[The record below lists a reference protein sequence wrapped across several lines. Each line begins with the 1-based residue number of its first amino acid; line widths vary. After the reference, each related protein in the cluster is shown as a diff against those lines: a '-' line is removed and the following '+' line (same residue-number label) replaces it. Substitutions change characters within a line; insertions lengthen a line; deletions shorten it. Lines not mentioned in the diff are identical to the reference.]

1 MRYYLLLLI
10 SFCGYSQEVF
20 KPLEQRKE
28 IQPLKIE
35 RVLKADGHLD
45 EAEWVKAPAVN
56 VDFQVEPFQGRKA
69 SFSSTVKLLYN
80 RQFLYV
86 AAILQDSIGKNSYR
100 APNLKRDYAFEENDL
115 FGIAIDGFNDKR
127 NALVLQSNAYGAQ
140 RDLLSFDDRAFD
152 IDWDGLYRVRTHRSD
167 SSWVAEFAIP
177 WQTLRYPKTDGN
189 KPQDWGI
196 NFFRVRRSSN
206 ELSVWSPHPRSMS
219 PLRMDYA
226 GKLSG
231 IIPPPP
237 TATNIRFIPYL
248 LQVSKNS
255 KGTEIGNSTASDFKM
270 GGEIKW
276 AISPTS
282 VMDFT
287 FNTDFAQADVDRQV
301 NNISRFSVFFP
312 ERRQFFLE
320 NASLFSA
327 GLAPVNEVVGG
338 SMYIQPFF
346 SRTIGLDQNVNPIA
360 ITAGTRFVYRSEKR
374 NLGGIYMRQGEGDG
388 DPFTNFLVAR
398 YSENFGKQNRV
409 GAIIT
414 TKSSPSNVA
423 TTGAVD
429 AFIRF
434 NDKFSFSGMGTMTQ
448 DSRNSQQGFAEY
460 GQFLYKDNLVTL
472 YWTHTVV
479 SDDYNPEMGFVSR
492 KNVLSNSQG
501 VDFNVRGKWLPTFIR
516 FWQPGVYTEVYH
528 SLKTG
533 NIVEQKLVSGP
544 LWFNLQ
550 NGGILGG
557 YIDASVQNLEEDF
570 NPVGIRIKPGSYRY
584 FRKGFLLASDPS
596 AKYSASTEYG
606 WGGFF
611 DGSLQNVDAKFRVA
625 PIPHLNVGLSW
636 NWSKFEDVGVARETK
651 EVNLLILETRMAI
664 NPRLQLIGF
673 YQKNTTDNLNSV
685 NMRLAWEYQP
695 LSYVYLVFNTL
706 NYQGVD
712 ATQQKQQSFLAK
724 LSFLKQF

>member
-1 MRYYLLLLI
+1 MRFYLLLFI

-28 IQPLKIE
+28 FQPLKIE
-35 RVLKADGHLD
+35 RLLKADGHLD
-45 EAEWVKAPAVN
+45 EAEWEKAPTVN
-56 VDFQVEPFQGRKA
+56 VDFQVEPYQGKKA
-69 SFSSTVKLLYN
+69 SFNSTVKLLYN
-80 RQFLYV
+80 QQFLYV
-86 AAILQDSIGKNSYR
+86 AAILQDSLGKNSYR
-100 APNLKRDYAFEENDL
+100 APNLKRDYAFVENDL

-127 NALVLQSNAYGAQ
+127 NAIVLQSNAYGAQ

-177 WQTLRYPKTDGN
+177 WQTLRYPKTDEN

-226 GKLSG
+226 GKLTG

-255 KGTEIGNSTASDFKM
+255 EGTEIGNSTTSELKL

-360 ITAGTRFVYRSEKR
+360 ITAGTRFVHRSEKR
-374 NLGGIYMRQGEGDG
+374 NFGGIYMRQGEGDG
-388 DPFTNFLVAR
+388 DPFTNFLVGR

-409 GAIIT
+409 GAIVT

-448 DSRNSQQGFAEY
+448 DSRNSKQGFAEY

-501 VDFNVRGKWLPTFIR
+501 IDFNVRGKWLPTFVR

-550 NGGILGG
+550 NGGIIGG
-557 YIDASVQNLEEDF
+557 YIDASVQNLEDEF
-570 NPVGIRIKPGSYRY
+570 NPVGIRIKPGNYSY
-584 FRKGFLLASDPS
+584 FRKGFLLSSDPS
-596 AKYSASTEYG
+596 AKYSGSTEYG

-611 DGSLQNVDAKFRVA
+611 DGTLQMIDSKFRIA
-625 PIPHLNVGLSW
+625 PIPHVNLGLSW

-706 NYQGVD
+706 NYQGSD
-712 ATQQKQQSFLAK
+712 GTQQKQQSFLAK
-724 LSFLKQF
+724 LSYLKQF

>member
-409 GAIIT
+409 GAIVT

-434 NDKFSFSGMGTMTQ
+434 NDKFSFSGMGTLTQ

-533 NIVEQKLVSGP
+533 NIMEQKLVSGP

>member
-226 GKLSG
+226 GKLTG

-255 KGTEIGNSTASDFKM
+255 EGTEIGNSTASDFKM

-409 GAIIT
+409 GAIVT

>member
-409 GAIIT
+409 GAIVT

>member
-1 MRYYLLLLI
+1 MRYYLLLFI

-255 KGTEIGNSTASDFKM
+255 EGTEIGNSTTSELKL

-409 GAIIT
+409 GAIVT

-434 NDKFSFSGMGTMTQ
+434 NDKFSFSGMGTITQ

-706 NYQGVD
+706 NYQGLD

>member
-1 MRYYLLLLI
+1 
-10 SFCGYSQEVF
+10 VF

-409 GAIIT
+409 GAIVT

-434 NDKFSFSGMGTMTQ
+434 NDKFSFSGMGTLTQ

>member
-226 GKLSG
+226 GKLTG

-255 KGTEIGNSTASDFKM
+255 EGTEIGNSTASDFKM

-409 GAIIT
+409 GAIVT

-516 FWQPGVYTEVYH
+516 FWQPGIYTEVYH

>member
-1 MRYYLLLLI
+1 MRYLFLLL
-10 SFCGYSQEVF
+10 SFCSFSQEVF
-20 KPLEQRKE
+20 SPIIPRKE
-28 IQPLKIE
+28 FQPLKIE
-35 RVLKADGHLD
+35 RILKADGYLD
-45 EAEWVKAPAVN
+45 ESEWSNAPSMAL
-56 VDFQVEPFQGRKA
+56 DFQVEPFQGNKA
-69 SFSSTVKLLYN
+69 SFSSQVKMLYN
-80 RQFLYV
+80 QQFLYV
-86 AAILQDSIGKNSYR
+86 AAILKDTIGKNAYR
-100 APNLKRDYAFEENDL
+100 APNLKRDYQFVENDL

-140 RDLLSFDDRAFD
+140 RDLLAFDDRQFD
-152 IDWDGLYRVRTHRSD
+152 IDWDGLYRVRTQRSD

-177 WQTLRYPKTDGN
+177 WQTLRYPKTDGT
-189 KPQDWGI
+189 KAQDWGI
-196 NFFRVRRSSN
+196 NFFRVRRASN
-206 ELSVWSPHPRSMS
+206 ELAVWSPHPRSMS

-237 TATNIRFIPYL
+237 TSTNIRFIPYL

-255 KGTEIGNSTASDFKM
+255 EGTEIGNSSSSDFKL

-282 VMDFT
+282 IMDFT

-327 GLAPVNEVVGG
+327 GLAPVSEVVGG

-374 NLGGIYMRQGEGDG
+374 NFGGIYMRQGEGDG
-388 DPFTNFLVAR
+388 DPFTNFIVGR
-398 YSENFGKQNRV
+398 YSENFGKQNRI
-409 GAIIT
+409 GAIVT
-414 TKSSPSNVA
+414 TKSSPSNIA

-448 DSRNSQQGFAEY
+448 DSRNNKQGFAEY

-472 YWTHTVV
+472 YWTHTLV

-501 VDFNVRGKWLPTFIR
+501 IDFNVRGKWLPKFVR

-550 NGGILGG
+550 NGGIIGG
-557 YIDASVQNLEEDF
+557 YIDASVQNLEDDF
-570 NPVGIRIKPGSYRY
+570 NPVGIRIKPGSYNY

-596 AKYSASTEYG
+596 AKYSGSTEYG

-611 DGSLQNVDAKFRVA
+611 DGTLQMVDSKFRIA
-625 PIPHLNVGLSW
+625 PIPHVNLGLSW

-706 NYQGVD
+706 NYQGSD
-712 ATQQKQQSFLAK
+712 STQQKQQSFLAK
-724 LSFLKQF
+724 LSYLKQF

>member
-1 MRYYLLLLI
+1 MRYLLLFI
-10 SFCGYSQEVF
+10 SFCGFSQEVF
-20 KPLEQRKE
+20 KPLDPRKE
-28 IQPLKIE
+28 FRPLKIE
-35 RVLKADGHLD
+35 RSLKADGQLD
-45 EAEWVKAPAVN
+45 EPEWQHAPTVQL
-56 VDFQVEPFQGRKA
+56 DFQVEPFQGRKA
-69 SFSSTVKLLYN
+69 SFNSSVKLLYN
-80 RQFLYV
+80 QQYLYV
-86 AAILQDSIGKNSYR
+86 AAILRDSVGKNAYR
-100 APNLKRDYAFEENDL
+100 APNLKRDYQFVENDL
-115 FGIAIDGFNDKR
+115 FGIAIDGFNDRR
-127 NALVLQSNAYGAQ
+127 NAIVLQSNAYGAQ
-140 RDLLSFDDRAFD
+140 RDLLAFDDRQFD
-152 IDWDGLYRVRTHRSD
+152 IDWDGLYRVRTLRSD
-167 SSWVAEFAIP
+167 SSWIAEFAIP

-189 KPQDWGI
+189 KSQDWGI

-226 GKLSG
+226 GKLAG

-248 LQVSKNS
+248 LQVSKKS
-255 KGTEIGNSTASDFKM
+255 DGTEIGNSSTSDFKV

-327 GLAPVNEVVGG
+327 GLAPVDQVIGG

-346 SRTIGLDQNVNPIA
+346 SRTIGLDRNVNPIA
-360 ITAGTRFVYRSEKR
+360 ITAGTRFVYRSERR

-388 DPFTNFLVAR
+388 DPFTNFFVGR
-398 YSENFGKQNRV
+398 YSENFGKQNRI
-409 GAIIT
+409 GAIVT
-414 TKSSPSNVA
+414 TKSSPSAVQS
-423 TTGAVD
+423 TGAVD
-429 AFIRF
+429 AFVRF
-434 NDKFSFSGMGTMTQ
+434 SDKFSFNGMGTLSQ
-448 DSRNSQQGFAEY
+448 DSQTGDQGLAEY
-460 GQFLYKDNLVTL
+460 SQFLYSGNFFRAYWTQTLVTEK
-472 YWTHTVV
+472 
-479 SDDYNPEMGFVSR
+479 YNPAMGFVSR
-492 KNVLSNSQG
+492 RDIISNSQG
-501 VDFNVRGKWLPTFIR
+501 FDFNVRGKWLPSFIR
-516 FWQPGVYTEVYH
+516 SWGPGIYTEVYH

-533 NIVEQKLVSGP
+533 KIIEQRALSGP
-544 LWFNLQ
+544 LWFDLQ

-557 YIDASVQNLEEDF
+557 YIEASVQNLEETF
-570 NPVGIRIKPGSYRY
+570 SPVGIDITPGSYSY

-596 AKYSASTEYG
+596 AKYSGSTEYG

-611 DGSLQNVDAKFRVA
+611 NGSLQTIDSKFRLA
-625 PIPHLNVGLSW
+625 PIPHMNLGLSW
-636 NWSKFEDVGVARETK
+636 SWSKFEDVGVAKETK
-651 EVNLLILETRMAI
+651 EVNLLILESRLAL

-673 YQKNTTDNLNSV
+673 YQKNTTDNLNSL

-695 LSYVYLVFNTL
+695 LSYIYLVFNTL
-706 NYQGVD
+706 NFQGTD
-712 ATQQKQQSFLAK
+712 GTQQKQQSFLAK

>member
-409 GAIIT
+409 GAIVT

-434 NDKFSFSGMGTMTQ
+434 NDKFSFSGMGTLTQ

>member
-255 KGTEIGNSTASDFKM
+255 KGTEIGNSTASDFKI

-409 GAIIT
+409 GAIVT

-434 NDKFSFSGMGTMTQ
+434 NDKFSFSGMGTLTQ

>member
-10 SFCGYSQEVF
+10 SFCGFSQEVF

-28 IQPLKIE
+28 FQPLKIE
-35 RVLKADGHLD
+35 RALKADGHLD

-255 KGTEIGNSTASDFKM
+255 EGTEIGNSTTSELKL

-409 GAIIT
+409 GAIVT
-414 TKSSPSNVA
+414 TKYSPSNVA

-706 NYQGVD
+706 NYQGMD

>member
-1 MRYYLLLLI
+1 MRFLLLFI
-10 SFCGYSQEVF
+10 SFCGFSQEVF

-28 IQPLKIE
+28 FVPLKIE
-35 RVLKADGHLD
+35 RSLKADGQLD
-45 EAEWVKAPAVN
+45 EPEWQQAPTVQL
-56 VDFQVEPFQGRKA
+56 DFQVEPFQGRKA
-69 SFSSTVKLLYN
+69 SFNSTVKLLYN
-80 RQFLYV
+80 QQYLYV
-86 AAILQDSIGKNSYR
+86 AAILRDSVGKNAYR
-100 APNLKRDYAFEENDL
+100 APNLKRDYQFVENDL
-115 FGIAIDGFNDKR
+115 FGIAIDGFNDRR
-127 NALVLQSNAYGAQ
+127 NAIVLQSNAYGAQ
-140 RDLLSFDDRAFD
+140 RDLLAFDDRQFD
-152 IDWDGLYRVRTHRSD
+152 IDWDGLYRVRTLRSD

-177 WQTLRYPKTDGN
+177 WQTLRYPKTDGS
-189 KPQDWGI
+189 KAQDWGI

-226 GKLSG
+226 GKLAG

-248 LQVSKNS
+248 LQVSKKS
-255 KGTEIGNSTASDFKM
+255 EGTEVGNSSTSDFKL

-327 GLAPVNEVVGG
+327 GLAPVDQVIGG

-346 SRTIGLDQNVNPIA
+346 SRTIGLDRNVNPIA
-360 ITAGTRFVYRSEKR
+360 ITAGTRFVYRSERR
-374 NLGGIYMRQGEGDG
+374 NLGAIYMRQGEGDG
-388 DPFTNFLVAR
+388 DPFTNFYVGR
-398 YSENFGKQNRV
+398 YSENFGRQNRI

-414 TKSSPSNVA
+414 TKSSPSAVQS
-423 TTGAVD
+423 TGAVD
-429 AFIRF
+429 AFVRF
-434 NDKFSFSGMGTMTQ
+434 SDKFSFSGMGTLTQ
-448 DSRNSQQGFAEY
+448 DSQTGDQGLAEY
-460 GQFLYKDNLVTL
+460 SQFLYSSNFFRAYWTQTLVTEK
-472 YWTHTVV
+472 
-479 SDDYNPEMGFVSR
+479 YNPAMGFVSR
-492 KNVLSNSQG
+492 RDIISNSQG
-501 VDFNVRGKWLPTFIR
+501 FDFNVRGKWLPSFIR
-516 FWQPGVYTEVYH
+516 SWGPGIYTEVYH

-533 NIVEQKLVSGP
+533 KVIEQRALSGP
-544 LWFNLQ
+544 LWFDLQ

-557 YIDASVQNLEEDF
+557 YIEASAQNLEETF
-570 NPVGIRIKPGSYRY
+570 SPVGIDITPGSYSY

-596 AKYSASTEYG
+596 AKYSGSTEYG

-611 DGSLQNVDAKFRVA
+611 NGTLQTFDSKFRLA
-625 PIPHLNVGLSW
+625 PIPHVNLGLSW
-636 NWSKFEDVGVARETK
+636 NWSKFEHMGLAKETK
-651 EVNLLILETRMAI
+651 EVNLLILESRMAL

-673 YQKNTTDNLNSV
+673 YQKNTTDNLNSL

-706 NYQGVD
+706 NYQGTD

>member
-69 SFSSTVKLLYN
+69 SFISTVKLLYN

-409 GAIIT
+409 GAIVT

-434 NDKFSFSGMGTMTQ
+434 NDKFSFSGMGTLTQ

>member
-1 MRYYLLLLI
+1 MRYLFLFI
-10 SFCGYSQEVF
+10 SFCSFSQEVF
-20 KPLEQRKE
+20 SPIILRKE
-28 IQPLKIE
+28 FKPLKIE
-35 RVLKADGHLD
+35 RTLKADGYLD
-45 EAEWVKAPAVN
+45 ESEWSNAPSAAL
-56 VDFQVEPFQGRKA
+56 DFQVEPFQGNKA
-69 SFSSTVKLLYN
+69 SFSSQVKMLYN
-80 RQFLYV
+80 QQFLYV
-86 AAILQDSIGKNSYR
+86 AAILKDTIGKNGYR
-100 APNLKRDYAFEENDL
+100 APNLKRDYQFVENDL

-140 RDLLSFDDRAFD
+140 RDLLAFDDRQFD
-152 IDWDGLYRVRTHRSD
+152 IDWDGLYRVRTQRSD

-177 WQTLRYPKTDGN
+177 WQTLRYPKTDGT
-189 KPQDWGI
+189 KAQDWGI
-196 NFFRVRRSSN
+196 NFFRVRRASN
-206 ELSVWSPHPRSMS
+206 ELAVWSPHPRSMS

-226 GKLSG
+226 GKLAG

-237 TATNIRFIPYL
+237 TSTNIRFIPYL

-255 KGTEIGNSTASDFKM
+255 EGTEIGNSSSSDFKL

-282 VMDFT
+282 IMDFT

-327 GLAPVNEVVGG
+327 GLAPVSEVVGG

-374 NLGGIYMRQGEGDG
+374 NFGGIYMRQGEGDG
-388 DPFTNFLVAR
+388 DPFTNFIVGR
-398 YSENFGKQNRV
+398 YSENFGKQNRI
-409 GAIIT
+409 GAIVT
-414 TKSSPSNVA
+414 TKSSPSNIA

-448 DSRNSQQGFAEY
+448 DSRNNKQGFAEY

-472 YWTHTVV
+472 YWTHTLV

-501 VDFNVRGKWLPTFIR
+501 IDFNVRGKWLPKFVR

-550 NGGILGG
+550 NGGIIGG
-557 YIDASVQNLEEDF
+557 YIDASVQNLEDEF
-570 NPVGIRIKPGSYRY
+570 NPVGIRIKPGSYSY

-596 AKYSASTEYG
+596 SKYSGSTEYG

-611 DGSLQNVDAKFRVA
+611 DGTLQMVDSKFRIA
-625 PIPHLNVGLSW
+625 PIPHVNLGLSW

-706 NYQGVD
+706 NYQGSD
-712 ATQQKQQSFLAK
+712 STQQKQQSFLAK
-724 LSFLKQF
+724 LSYLKQF

>member
-255 KGTEIGNSTASDFKM
+255 EGSEIGNSNISELKL

-327 GLAPVNEVVGG
+327 GLAPVSEVVGG

-409 GAIIT
+409 GAIVT

-434 NDKFSFSGMGTMTQ
+434 NDKFSFSGMGTLTQ

>member
-1 MRYYLLLLI
+1 
-10 SFCGYSQEVF
+10 
-20 KPLEQRKE
+20 
-28 IQPLKIE
+28 
-35 RVLKADGHLD
+35 
-45 EAEWVKAPAVN
+45 
-56 VDFQVEPFQGRKA
+56 
-69 SFSSTVKLLYN
+69 
-80 RQFLYV
+80 
-86 AAILQDSIGKNSYR
+86 
-100 APNLKRDYAFEENDL
+100 
-115 FGIAIDGFNDKR
+115 
-127 NALVLQSNAYGAQ
+127 
-140 RDLLSFDDRAFD
+140 
-152 IDWDGLYRVRTHRSD
+152 
-167 SSWVAEFAIP
+167 
-177 WQTLRYPKTDGN
+177 
-189 KPQDWGI
+189 
-196 NFFRVRRSSN
+196 
-206 ELSVWSPHPRSMS
+206 
-219 PLRMDYA
+219 
-226 GKLSG
+226 
-231 IIPPPP
+231 
-237 TATNIRFIPYL
+237 
-248 LQVSKNS
+248 
-255 KGTEIGNSTASDFKM
+255 
-270 GGEIKW
+270 
-276 AISPTS
+276 
-282 VMDFT
+282 
-287 FNTDFAQADVDRQV
+287 
-301 NNISRFSVFFP
+301 
-312 ERRQFFLE
+312 
-320 NASLFSA
+320 
-327 GLAPVNEVVGG
+327 
-338 SMYIQPFF
+338 MYIQPFF

-374 NLGGIYMRQGEGDG
+374 NFGGIYMRQGEGDG
-388 DPFTNFLVAR
+388 DPFTNFLVGR
-398 YSENFGKQNRV
+398 YSENFGKQNRI
-409 GAIIT
+409 GAIVT

-434 NDKFSFSGMGTMTQ
+434 NDKLSFSGMGTMTQ
-448 DSRNSQQGFAEY
+448 DSRNSKQGFAEY

-472 YWTHTVV
+472 YWTHTLV

-501 VDFNVRGKWLPTFIR
+501 VDFNVRGKWLPKFVR

-673 YQKNTTDNLNSV
+673 YQKI
-685 NMRLAWEYQP
+685 RP
-695 LSYVYLVFNTL
+695 II
-706 NYQGVD
+706 
-712 ATQQKQQSFLAK
+712 
-724 LSFLKQF
+724 

>member
-1 MRYYLLLLI
+1 MRYLLLLI
-10 SFCGYSQEVF
+10 SFCGFSQEVF
-20 KPLEQRKE
+20 KPLNPQNEF
-28 IQPLKIE
+28 QPLKIE
-35 RVLKADGHLD
+35 SSLKADGHLD
-45 EAEWVKAPAVN
+45 EAEWQNAPSVN
-56 VDFQVEPFQGRKA
+56 LDFQVEPFQGRKA
-69 SFSSTVKLLYN
+69 SFNSSVKMLYN
-80 RQFLYV
+80 HQFLYV
-86 AAILQDSIGKNSYR
+86 AAILKDTVGKNAYR
-100 APNLKRDYAFEENDL
+100 APNLKRDYTFVENDL

-189 KPQDWGI
+189 KTQDWGI
-196 NFFRVRRSSN
+196 NFFRIRRASN

-226 GKLSG
+226 GKLTG

-237 TATNIRFIPYL
+237 TSTNIRFNPYL
-248 LQVSKNS
+248 LQVSDKS
-255 KGTEIGNSTASDFKM
+255 AGTEIGNTHSAAFKL

-287 FNTDFAQADVDRQV
+287 FNTDFAQADVDLQV

-327 GLAPVNEVVGG
+327 GLAPVDQVIGG

-360 ITAGTRFVYRSEKR
+360 ITAGSRFVYRSEKR

-388 DPFTNFLVAR
+388 DPFANFLVGR
-398 YSENFGKQNRV
+398 YSENFGKQNRI
-409 GAIIT
+409 GAILT
-414 TKSSPSNVA
+414 SKSSPSAVQS
-423 TTGAVD
+423 TGAVD
-429 AFIRF
+429 AFVRF
-434 NDKFSFSGMGTMTQ
+434 NDKFSFSGMGTLTQ
-448 DSRNSQQGFAEY
+448 DSRTGDQGVAEY
-460 GQFLYKDNLVTL
+460 SQFLYTGNFFRA
-472 YWTHTVV
+472 YWTQTYV
-479 SDDYNPEMGFVSR
+479 SEKYNPSMGFVSR
-492 KNVLSNSQG
+492 RGIFSNSQG
-501 VDFNVRGKWLPTFIR
+501 FDFNVRGKWLPSFVR
-516 FWQPGVYTEVYH
+516 SWGPGIYTEVYH

-533 NIVEQKLVSGP
+533 NVIEQRALSGP
-544 LWFNLQ
+544 LWFDLQ
-550 NGGILGG
+550 NGGIIGG
-557 YIDASVQNLEEDF
+557 YVEATAQNLEETF
-570 NPVGIRIKPGSYRY
+570 SPVGIDIDAGNYAY

-596 AKYSASTEYG
+596 AKYSGSAEYG

-611 DGSLQNVDAKFRVA
+611 NGSLQSIDAKFRLA
-625 PIPHLNVGLSW
+625 PIPHVNLGLSW
-636 NWSKFEDVGVARETK
+636 NWNKFEDMGAARETK
-651 EVNLLILETRMAI
+651 EVNLLILESRMAI

-673 YQKNTTDNLNSV
+673 YQKNTTDDLNALNL
-685 NMRLAWEYQP
+685 RLSWEYQP
-695 LSYVYLVFNTL
+695 LSFLYVVFNSE
-706 NYQGVD
+706 NYQGMD
-712 ATQQKQQSFLAK
+712 NTQQKQKRFLAK
-724 LSFLKQF
+724 LSYLKQF